1 MVAKPRPQ
9 PTEPE
14 HKNALT
20 VFYQTVRRRDSRAPR
35 HKLVGVLV
43 RCQQLWIVLSLKPP
57 FTHAPPGGESLAF
70 PSSQV
75 GQSPGRGSSGGRG
88 LNAELPRFGPAP
100 FRALRQPVKN
110 MRWWIWRLKR
120 CGEQAGM
127 PTGPRHAAS
136 GGGGLRSKCMHS
148 VAILGS
154 SLSHGLHSCFPT
166 PLSTSR
172 SSWWCAL
179 RTVVSKVSL
188 EPQAGE
194 SFQSSHGWKQCL
206 HLGV

>member
-1 MVAKPRPQ
+1 MAKPRPQ

-35 HKLVGVLV
+35 HKLVGVQV

-57 FTHAPPGGESLAF
+57 LSPAPPGGESLVF

-100 FRALRQPVKN
+100 FRALRQPVKH
-110 MRWWIWRLKR
+110 MQWWVWRLKR
-120 CGEQAGM
+120 CGERAGM
-127 PTGPRHAAS
+127 PAGAKHAAREAVGIS
-136 GGGGLRSKCMHS
+136 M
-148 VAILGS
+148 
-154 SLSHGLHSCFPT
+154 SCIPWPFWALASATACTLAP
-166 PLSTSR
+166 PLLTSR
-172 SSWWCAL
+172 FSWCRAL
-179 RTVVSKVSL
+179 RTVVSLRPKRHKWEEQPWQAAVSR
-188 EPQAGE
+188 
-194 SFQSSHGWKQCL
+194 QCL